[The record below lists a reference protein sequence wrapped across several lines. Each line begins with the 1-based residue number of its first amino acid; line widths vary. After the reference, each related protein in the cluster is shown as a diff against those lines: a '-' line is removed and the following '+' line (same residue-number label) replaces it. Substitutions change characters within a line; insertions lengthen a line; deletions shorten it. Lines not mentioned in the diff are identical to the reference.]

1 MSAKRKERLISPL
14 TVLVVDDNQ
23 YTRKMLRMLLINLG
37 VKTIYEA
44 ADGVAALDIIR
55 TMSPDLMV
63 LDWEMPMLDGPQ
75 LIRIIRSPGVF
86 PSPNLPIIMLTG
98 YAERWRV
105 TEALRLGVN
114 EFLIKPISPKALLDR
129 ILSILVKPRP
139 MVKFGKY
146 YGPEPRK
153 LVAPQCA

>member
-146 YGPEPRK
+146 YGPAPRK
-153 LVAPQCA
+153 LVPQSA